1 MEKKYYN
8 ILWID
13 DEHMGMLGF
22 KGDAKSNSI
31 QLVPFKSLNEGINEL
46 KKNYT
51 IYDGVLLDAKFFEN
65 EDDVKGSEDTINVH
79 RAKEELLLIPK
90 RFEVFVLTGQAEAY
104 EDKTFN
110 RAFQKVYR
118 KGIDEDIEQLFI
130 DIKTAADQQQD
141 TQLKHKYSKAFQICN
156 EKYLNNDREILHL
169 ANILE
174 EENSQVLNKDAFTS
188 IRKVMEKLF
197 IKLHEFG
204 VIPNKINDDGIL
216 NQKSY
221 FITGTHKEFILK
233 QQFHIDKSA
242 AFLITTLLKITQD
255 GSHIISRENALKI
268 DDFVTSQ
275 QTQHLLKSSIHI
287 LFDILIYFKEYID
300 KLENST
306 EITYWVKIETSE
318 NEWIYGTVQES
329 SNGWGNFYSDCCQYE
344 RISISQERMLKLNIN
359 EKIHIRLGSNPKY
372 VGEIQEYPDI

>member
-1 MEKKYYN
+1 MNKYKILWYEDEPEINEGFSILAETKGITLQVCKTSKEAIIELEKNYKSYDGIILDIIGYNKSNKETTDTQGFYNLKTKIDEIRLKKYLPTF
-8 ILWID
+8 ILTGQED
-13 DEHMGMLGF
+13 
-22 KGDAKSNSI
+22 
-31 QLVPFKSLNEGINEL
+31 
-46 KKNYT
+46 KKENKDFDNT
-51 IYDGVLLDAKFFEN
+51 IG
-65 EDDVKGSEDTINVH
+65 
-79 RAKEELLLIPK
+79 LIPK
-90 RFEVFVLTGQAEAY
+90 YF
-104 EDKTFN
+104 
-110 RAFQKVYR
+110 
-118 KGIDEDIEQLFI
+118 KGIDQNKLIDDIILECGKLE
-130 DIKTAADQQQD
+130 D

-156 EKYLNNDREILHL
+156 EKYLNNESEILHL

-306 EITYWVKIETSE
+306 ETILYEEVDE
-318 NEWIYGTVQES
+318 EWISGTVS
-329 SNGWGNFYSDCCQYE
+329 KGKNGWGSFNSDCRKHE
-344 RISISQERMLKLNIN
+344 RVGIPKNKMLHLKID
-359 EKIHIRLGSNPKY
+359 EKITVKIKKSVHVS
-372 VGEIQEYPDI
+372 EIKEY